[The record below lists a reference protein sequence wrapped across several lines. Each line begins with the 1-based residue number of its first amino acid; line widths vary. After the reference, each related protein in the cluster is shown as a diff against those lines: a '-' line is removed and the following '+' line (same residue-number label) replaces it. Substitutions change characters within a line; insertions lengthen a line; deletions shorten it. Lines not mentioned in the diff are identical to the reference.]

1 MFLIILTFISAI
13 SISLIAA
20 GYSIIGL
27 ATLFAGAATPIIA
40 MGSALEVGKLVA
52 ASWLYHNWRRNIPKS
67 LKAYLFTSIIV
78 LIFITSVGIFG
89 FLSKAHLDQV
99 KPTAG
104 NTEQI
109 ALIDKKI
116 KQEEKIIERAEKTLA
131 QLDKA
136 LDVYIDKEYVSRG
149 LKERN
154 KQKEERDLLNK
165 SIDES
170 MAKIADLN
178 NSKSSIN
185 IEQLKLEADVGP
197 LKYVAEL
204 IYGDNAKDHFDSAV
218 RIIIL
223 ILIFV
228 FDPLAV
234 LLLIASQYTFNWARE
249 QKGGG
254 SLPPKSD
261 PDNSPTSPT
270 PGYTDEEWDQAH
282 RENYE
287 FDRAK
292 VIDANEPPEI
302 VEPEEPKEKEKTTS
316 ELLME
321 GFKEEQ
327 EQRAIE
333 EQNEEWADMYAQA
346 DNTLPKDSVA
356 EQIEDETL
364 KELSNLDKWNEWVEK
379 ANEEAEK
386 NPEEPKKELPDT
398 KNRIFYSAEVE
409 DQKKT
414 PEGINYMKKEGN
426 KQVRKTSTP
435 KS

>member
-1 MFLIILTFISAI
+1 MFLTLVTFISAI

-20 GYSIIGL
+20 GYSILGL
-27 ATLFAGAATPIIA
+27 ATLFAGAYVPIIA

-165 SIDES
+165 SIDEA

-234 LLLIASQYTFNWARE
+234 LLLIAANI
-249 QKGGG
+249 
-254 SLPPKSD
+254 SLNQWRDKRD
-261 PDNSPTSPT
+261 ENK
-270 PGYTDEEWDQAH
+270 TDTM
-282 RENYE
+282 
-287 FDRAK
+287 DRALRRIEVLENRNKRLK
-292 VIDANEPPEI
+292 VYKDLTKEFGDNPDEI
-302 VEPEEPKEKEKTTS
+302 KLKLS
-316 ELLME
+316 
-321 GFKEEQ
+321 
-327 EQRAIE
+327 
-333 EQNEEWADMYAQA
+333 
-346 DNTLPKDSVA
+346 
-356 EQIEDETL
+356 QIYDW
-364 KELSNLDKWNEWVEK
+364 NNDKN
-379 ANEEAEK
+379 
-386 NPEEPKKELPDT
+386 
-398 KNRIFYSAEVE
+398 
-409 DQKKT
+409 
-414 PEGINYMKKEGN
+414 
-426 KQVRKTSTP
+426 
-435 KS
+435 

>member
-1 MFLIILTFISAI
+1 MFLTLITFISAI

-20 GYSIIGL
+20 GYSILGL
-27 ATLFAGAATPIIA
+27 ATLFAGAYVPIIA

-52 ASWLYHNWRRNIPKS
+52 ASWLYHNWRRSIPKS
-67 LKAYLFTSIIV
+67 LKIYLFSSIII
-78 LIFITSVGIFG
+78 LIFITSIGIFG

-109 ALIDKKI
+109 ELIDKKI

-165 SIDES
+165 SIDEA

-234 LLLIASQYTFNWARE
+234 LLLIAANI
-249 QKGGG
+249 
-254 SLPPKSD
+254 SLNQWRDKRD
-261 PDNSPTSPT
+261 EAK
-270 PGYTDEEWDQAH
+270 TDTM
-282 RENYE
+282 
-287 FDRAK
+287 DRALK
-292 VIDANEPPEI
+292 RIEVLENRNKRLKIYKDLTKEFGDNPDEI
-302 VEPEEPKEKEKTTS
+302 KLK
-316 ELLME
+316 L
-321 GFKEEQ
+321 
-327 EQRAIE
+327 
-333 EQNEEWADMYAQA
+333 N
-346 DNTLPKDSVA
+346 
-356 EQIEDETL
+356 QIYD
-364 KELSNLDKWNEWVEK
+364 WN
-379 ANEEAEK
+379 NNK
-386 NPEEPKKELPDT
+386 N
-398 KNRIFYSAEVE
+398 
-409 DQKKT
+409 
-414 PEGINYMKKEGN
+414 
-426 KQVRKTSTP
+426 
-435 KS
+435 